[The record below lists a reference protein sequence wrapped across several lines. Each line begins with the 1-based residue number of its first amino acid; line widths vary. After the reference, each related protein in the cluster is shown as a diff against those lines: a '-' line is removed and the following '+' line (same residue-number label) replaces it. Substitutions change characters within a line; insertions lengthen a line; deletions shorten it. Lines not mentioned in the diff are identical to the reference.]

1 MVRSE
6 SQLNRDRGRW
16 TYLVVLACALWH
28 IWAAGHYTVFDDEA
42 FSCRRYTLPMR
53 EMIVALWHGAEPDP
67 PLYYVAQNLC
77 VRLLG
82 VGPLELRAL
91 SIALFAAG
99 LLMIR
104 AAAAAWFDRTTAHV
118 AMVICALHPAHLML
132 GFAARWYSA
141 MFLAVTWLM
150 WATAKL
156 RSSIADANQANWPH
170 ARRRLVAWRVMLWGL
185 AATAVCYVNYFGPVL
200 VGLFWL
206 VGLAAN
212 PRKWIHWLIAILM
225 TGLLYA
231 PWAPAF
237 WRQLTS
243 FPDISGGW
251 RSAAATAAR
260 TGMAL
265 STGSVASV
273 QAWWVWGPM
282 AMFAACAAALLV
294 RYRRPVGGIALVVLG
309 CIAAGAASRTMLD
322 KYVLSFSGIA
332 CVLIAALLRRG
343 LAESARDRRLAAM
356 VATVALTIAWIGCG
370 INLARGQSLASLRWH
385 DPYPR
390 VMQDLLNDRAAPP
403 ADQWVVGHPSAWYY
417 FGLESLRSRAETGGA
432 LRIDPVAWRRLAVPG
447 ENTGKA
453 RVPLTAE
460 AMLPRLALDSPD
472 RILTVESSDFADS
485 PAWKG
490 LIKKLEAGYF
500 VEQERTWLEDPDS
513 ALKDRIDPRFHHP
526 RWRITVRFWRRIPSS

>member
-1 MVRSE
+1 
-6 SQLNRDRGRW
+6 
-16 TYLVVLACALWH
+16 
-28 IWAAGHYTVFDDEA
+28 
-42 FSCRRYTLPMR
+42 MR
-53 EMIVALWHGAEPDP
+53 EMFAALWHGAEPDP
-67 PLYYVAQNLC
+67 PLYYVAQNLS

-104 AAAAAWFDRTTAHV
+104 AATQAWFDRPTALA

-141 MFLAVTWLM
+141 MFLAVAWLM

-156 RSSIADANQANWPH
+156 RSSIADANQANWTH
-170 ARRRLVAWRVMLWGL
+170 AMRRLVAWRVMLWGL
-185 AATAVCYVNYFGPVL
+185 AAATVCYINYFGPVL

-206 VGLAAN
+206 IGLAAN
-212 PRKWIHWLIAILM
+212 PRKWIHWFIAILI

-231 PWAPAF
+231 PWATAF

-251 RSAAATAAR
+251 RSAGATAAR
-260 TGMAL
+260 TLMAL
-265 STGSVASV
+265 CGGSLASV

-294 RYRRPVGGIALVVLG
+294 RYRHSVGGIALVVLG

-322 KYVLSFSGIA
+322 KYVLSFSGIV

-343 LAESARDRRLAAM
+343 FAESTRDRRLAAT
-356 VATVALTIAWIGCG
+356 VATSALAIAWIGCG
-370 INLARGQSLASLRWH
+370 VNLARGQSLASLRWH
-385 DPYPR
+385 DPYAR
-390 VMQDLLNDRAAPP
+390 VIQDLLLDRVAPP
-403 ADQWVVGHPSAWYY
+403 ADQWVMGHPSAWYY
-417 FGLESLRSRAETGGA
+417 FGLESLRLRTDASHA
-432 LRIDPVAWRRLAVPG
+432 LRVDPASWRGLAVPG
-447 ENTGKA
+447 ASTGNNA
-453 RVPLTAE
+453 SVPLTVE
-460 AMLPRLALDSPD
+460 AILPRLALESLDQVVT
-472 RILTVESSDFADS
+472 IESSDFSDS

-513 ALKDRIDPRFHHP
+513 ALKDRIDPLFHHP

>member
-1 MVRSE
+1 MTSSE
-6 SQLNRDRGRW
+6 IQLDRNRGRW
-16 TYLVVLACALWH
+16 AYLIVVACALWH

-53 EMIVALWHGAEPDP
+53 EMIAALWHGAEPDP
-67 PLYYVAQNLC
+67 PLYYVAQNLY

-99 LLMIR
+99 LLVIR
-104 AAAAAWFDRTTAHV
+104 AAAQAWFDRPTALA
-118 AMVICALHPAHLML
+118 AMVICALHPSHLML

-141 MFLAVTWLM
+141 MFLAVAWLM

-156 RSSIADANQANWPH
+156 RSSIADANQANRPQAMH
-170 ARRRLVAWRVMLWGL
+170 RFVAWRVMLWGL
-185 AATAVCYVNYFGPVL
+185 AAATVCYINYFGPVL

-206 VGLAAN
+206 IGLGSN
-212 PRKWIHWLIAILM
+212 PRKWIHWFIAILL

-251 RSAAATAAR
+251 RSAGSTAAR
-260 TGMAL
+260 TLMAL
-265 STGSVASV
+265 CGGSLASI

-294 RYRRPVGGIALVVLG
+294 RYRHSVGGIALAVLG
-309 CIAAGAASRTMLD
+309 CLAAGAASRTMLD

-332 CVLIAALLRRG
+332 CVVLAALLRRG
-343 LAESARDRRLAAM
+343 LAESTRDRRLAAM

-370 INLARGQSLASLRWH
+370 VNLARGQSLASLRWH
-385 DPYPR
+385 DPYAR
-390 VMQDLLNDRAAPP
+390 VIQDLLRKGAAPP
-403 ADQWVVGHPSAWYY
+403 ADQWVMGHPSAWYY
-417 FGLESLRSRAETGGA
+417 FGLESLRSRAETGDA

-447 ENTGKA
+447 ENTGDA
-453 RVPLTAE
+453 SVPLTAE
-460 AMLPRLALDSPD
+460 AMLPRLVLKSPD
-472 RILTVESSDFADS
+472 RIVTFEAADFADS
-485 PAWKG
+485 PSWKG
-490 LIKKLEAGYF
+490 LHEKLLAGYF
-500 VEQERTWLEDPDS
+500 IEQERTWLEDRDS
-513 ALKDRIDPRFHHP
+513 ALKDRIDPRFRHP
-526 RWRITVRFWRRIPSS
+526 RWRITIRFWRRIPSS